1 MGVLRYRY
9 KSYVENGMK
18 AKTNI
23 VFTFC
28 ILSFFYNQIAF
39 AEKTPFIKELEL
51 LDKFGGLDVPSEQIL
66 ANPVDIAISDEG
78 LIYILDSEDND
89 IKIFKQDGTFIK
101 RVGRRGNGP
110 GEFVRPWA
118 IYIIKD
124 EIYIAD
130 AGNKR
135 VQILSIDGKYLRGYK
150 APIEYGAGLAFDSRS
165 NLYLN
170 TQGIRRP
177 KLISV
182 YDTGGNLVQQF
193 GNLEGKSIKGHN
205 ITLIK
210 NKIKKGKIPDSFK
223 NDLLLTVDKNEN
235 LFAVHRALKKY
246 KKYSLKGELLDEI
259 EIKTEEYQKIYENF
273 RKKNKSEKSK
283 GIFWYL
289 YYIYDL
295 AMDERGNL
303 FILLNEPSRMII
315 YVYSNDGVFKRK
327 LLGVEDS
334 IFRIEVTS
342 NNHMY
347 ALSQETH
354 LIYKFKLDF
363 E

>member
-1 MGVLRYRY
+1 
-9 KSYVENGMK
+9 MK
-18 AKTNI
+18 VKTNI

-101 RVGRRGNGP
+101 HVGRRGNGP

-118 IYIIKD
+118 IYIIK
-124 EIYIAD
+124 A
-130 AGNKR
+130 
-135 VQILSIDGKYLRGYK
+135 
-150 APIEYGAGLAFDSRS
+150 
-165 NLYLN
+165 
-170 TQGIRRP
+170 
-177 KLISV
+177 
-182 YDTGGNLVQQF
+182 
-193 GNLEGKSIKGHN
+193 
-205 ITLIK
+205 
-210 NKIKKGKIPDSFK
+210 
-223 NDLLLTVDKNEN
+223 
-235 LFAVHRALKKY
+235 
-246 KKYSLKGELLDEI
+246 
-259 EIKTEEYQKIYENF
+259 EEYQKIYENF
-273 RKKNKSEKSK
+273 RKKNESDKSK

-303 FILLNEPSRMII
+303 FILLNDPSRMII

-327 LLGVEDS
+327 LFGVEDS